1 MLAEHGGGAKRGPQ
15 HACNHRGSW
24 IWWQDMAKPRDAS
37 VPLPGRARF
46 KGEPDREAPLKSREA
61 APRPALRAIDGMAMV
76 IGLVVGAGIFRA
88 PAEVAANL
96 GSASAIL
103 LSWLLGGVVSVL
115 GALCYAELAA
125 AFPHAGGEYHFLQ
138 RAYGKTVS
146 FVFAWSRMLIL
157 QTGSIALLAFVM
169 ADYVAAIVPLDARAT
184 AAVAGGGVV
193 LLTALN
199 LAGLRS
205 STAMQNVLTLVTV
218 GGLVAII
225 VAGLLAPAAPA
236 AAPLP
241 PPQGGTF
248 GLAMVFVLLTYG
260 GWNEAAYVSAELRN
274 VQRNMGRVL
283 LASLALVTVMYLL
296 INLAYLKVLGV
307 TPMAQSDAV
316 TAELVRRSLGQDG
329 ARLSSLLIVI
339 AVLSSINVTIFTGAR
354 TNYALAR
361 DFPTF
366 AFLGHWSARTHAPTR
381 ALLVQGTVA
390 LLLVIAGAA
399 SRSGFEA
406 MVSYV
411 SPVFWSFF
419 LLTTLA
425 LVVLRRRDP
434 TRVRP
439 FRVPGYPAT
448 PLLFAAACGYMLYAS
463 LAYSGWGA
471 LFGVLIAAS
480 GLPVA
485 LWRTRRAA

>member
-1 MLAEHGGGAKRGPQ
+1 
-15 HACNHRGSW
+15 
-24 IWWQDMAKPRDAS
+24 
-37 VPLPGRARF
+37 
-46 KGEPDREAPLKSREA
+46 
-61 APRPALRAIDGMAMV
+61 MV
-76 IGLVVGAGIFRA
+76 VGLVVGAGIFRA

-96 GSASAIL
+96 GSEATIL
-103 LSWLLGGVVSVL
+103 LSWLLGGVVSVV
-115 GALCYAELAA
+115 GALCYAELAT

-169 ADYVAAIVPLDARAT
+169 ADYAAAIVPLDTRAT
-184 AAVAGGGVV
+184 TAVAAAAVVV
-193 LLTALN
+193 LTALN

-205 STAMQNVLTLVTV
+205 STMVQKVLTLTTV

-225 VAGLLAPAAPA
+225 VAGMTAPAAPVTTEVTA
-236 AAPLP
+236 A
-241 PPQGGTF
+241 QGGTF

-260 GWNEAAYVSAELRN
+260 GWNEAAYVSAELRD

-283 LASLALVTVMYLL
+283 LVSLTAVTLLYLL
-296 INLAYLKVLGV
+296 VNAAYIKVLGV
-307 TPMAQSDAV
+307 GPMAQSDAV
-316 TAELVRRSLGQDG
+316 TAELMRRSIGPDG
-329 ARLSSLLIVI
+329 ARLISLLIVV
-339 AVLSSINVTIFTGAR
+339 ALLSSINVTIFTGAR
-354 TNYALAR
+354 TNYALGR
-361 DFPTF
+361 DFPPF
-366 AFLGHWSARTHAPTR
+366 ALLGHWSVRTHAPTR
-381 ALLVQGTVA
+381 ALLLQGGVA
-390 LLLVIAGAA
+390 LLLVLAGAA

-425 LVVLRRRDP
+425 LLVLRRREP
-434 TRVRP
+434 ARARP
-439 FRVPGYPAT
+439 FRVPGYPVT
-448 PLLFAAACGYMLYAS
+448 PLLFALTCIYMLYAS
-463 LAYSGWGA
+463 LSYSGWGA

-485 LWRTRRAA
+485 LWRRRRAA